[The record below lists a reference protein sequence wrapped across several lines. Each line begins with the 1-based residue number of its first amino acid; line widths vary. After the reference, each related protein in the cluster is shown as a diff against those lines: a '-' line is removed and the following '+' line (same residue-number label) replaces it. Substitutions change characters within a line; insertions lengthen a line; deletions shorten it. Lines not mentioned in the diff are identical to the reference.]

1 MTLLPQETSGEGV
14 VVFDVPQAW
23 AGRSIRRMR
32 WEFHGGRLTKFDGD
46 AAALALRKQYE
57 MSTGDRDR
65 IASFTIGTNPR
76 ATLGFL
82 QNPIVRG
89 AVSVGVGGNQF
100 VGGPNKSAFGFEST
114 VRAATVEAD
123 GKPIVRDGKLLVA

>member
-1 MTLLPQETSGEGV
+1 
-14 VVFDVPQAW
+14 
-23 AGRSIRRMR
+23 MR
-32 WEFHGGRLTKFDGD
+32 WEFHGGRLTKFEGD
-46 AAALALRKQYE
+46 AAAVALRKQYDV
-57 MSTGDRDR
+57 STGDRDR

-100 VGGPNKSAFGFEST
+100 VGGPNKLAFGFENT
-114 VRAATVEAD
+114 VRAPTDASD
-123 GKPIVRDGKLLVA
+123 GKPIVSHGTLLVA

>member
-1 MTLLPQETSGEGV
+1 
-14 VVFDVPQAW
+14 
-23 AGRSIRRMR
+23 
-32 WEFHGGRLTKFDGD
+32 
-46 AAALALRKQYE
+46 

-65 IASFTIGTNPR
+65 IASFTIGTNPK
-76 ATLGFL
+76 ASLGFL

-89 AVSVGVGGNQF
+89 AVSIGVGGNQF

-123 GKPIVRDGKLLVA
+123 GKPIVRDGKLLIA